1 MKGLHRNILV
11 LGKIVVIFFDICCI
25 EFHDVILCL
34 TAFLFNMSIYPES
47 LSPAARIC
55 TFVTPIL
62 KFRLLSLVDCAWVIS
77 AIGELTSDE
86 F

>member
-1 MKGLHRNILV
+1 M
-11 LGKIVVIFFDICCI
+11 LGKIVIIFFDICSV
-25 EFHDVILCL
+25 ELDYMILCL

-47 LSPAARIC
+47 LGPTARIC

-77 AIGELTSDE
+77 AVGELASDE